1 MPPYTPATAPPTGA
15 GPLPLRT
22 LLRLVA
28 AGVALACA
36 ALAAT
41 CTTVMLLQA
50 NAFTA
55 GDLQVAGAA
64 DLLHRD
70 AYALAGAGAAVV
82 AVVLTITLAASRTI
96 VRRAEHAQE
105 NALAVAQHQIPELVQ
120 RLQQGE
126 PADVGALPR
135 LSGHRDEFG
144 VINDA
149 MARLSRLASDSAQTV
164 YLERDGF
171 TRFATATAARA
182 LVAAGTVLAGMD
194 ELQRRPGLDTASR
207 QEMAKLDQVTVRL
220 RRQLENLLLLTGGA
234 IPDPHTEPVPV
245 GNLILDAIGEVSQ
258 RERVRVDFGAQGFV
272 APEAAGA
279 LTHLLAELIENALA
293 FSPPQLTVVLR
304 SSATAG
310 GIAFEIEDRGHGLT
324 PEVLEQLNRRLQVA
338 PLYAELAEF
347 QQLGLFVVGRLA
359 AQLNLSARLRPS
371 AFDGVSAVVHVPARL
386 LTEGPSQDPARSSV
400 PAAAHTHPAAPV
412 RTPAPPPV
420 APPAV
425 PAAVPPSVPPARLP
439 ATAPEPVAPAPT
451 PSARHA
457 ARPRPTLSVVY
468 APHLERTEDGL
479 PQRVP
484 GAHIAAPLQQRGPRH
499 PDASTGYSQDERTP
513 EELAALFA
521 HYPTADQQED
531 SP

>member
-1 MPPYTPATAPPTGA
+1 MPPFTPATAQPANA

-28 AGVALACA
+28 AVVTLACA
-36 ALAAT
+36 ALVAT
-41 CTTVMLLQA
+41 CTAVMLTQA
-50 NAFTA
+50 DAFRS

-64 DLLHRD
+64 ALLHRD

-82 AVVLTITLAASRTI
+82 AAVLTISLATSRTI
-96 VRRAEHAQE
+96 VRRAEHAQKT
-105 NALAVAQHQIPELVQ
+105 ALSVAQHQIPDLVR
-120 RLQQGE
+120 RLQAGE
-126 PADVGALPR
+126 QADVGTLPR

-207 QEMAKLDQVTVRL
+207 QELSRLDQVTVRL

-258 RERVRVDFGAQGFV
+258 RERVRVDFGAQGYV

-324 PEVLEQLNRRLQVA
+324 APVLEQLNRRLQVA

-359 AQLNLSARLRPS
+359 AQLDLSARLRPS

-386 LTEGPSQDPARSSV
+386 LVDGTARERTPDAPRDPLGADARQAPV
-400 PAAAHTHPAAPV
+400 PLPPQAPAEPPAA
-412 RTPAPPPV
+412 TPAPPT
-420 APPAV
+420 AAG
-425 PAAVPPSVPPARLP
+425 PAA
-439 ATAPEPVAPAPT
+439 ATAAAGPRPEPAG
-451 PSARHA
+451 RGA
-457 ARPRPTLSVVY
+457 ARARPTLAVVH
-468 APHLERTEDGL
+468 AAHLERTEDGL
-479 PQRVP
+479 PQRIP
-484 GAHIAAPLQQRGPRH
+484 GAHIAAPLQQRPAR
-499 PDASTGYSQDERTP
+499 PADSSTGYGDDERTP

-521 HYPTADQQED
+521 HYPIADQQED